1 METDHSEIDLTNI
14 RLDGGTQP
22 RAELREDVI
31 EDYAEAMRA
40 GVVFPPVVVYFDG
53 ETYWLADGF
62 HRVKAAR
69 AASRTTIA
77 AEVRQGTRRDAVLHS
92 VGVNADHGL
101 RRTNADKRRAVTTM
115 LLDEEWGKWSQTKI
129 AEHCRVSREYVSRVR
144 AQLVIDHKIRD
155 GIVEVERGGTVFSM
169 NTANIGQ
176 RAAPVDSEA
185 QAKDAMAT
193 AAERRAARLAAA
205 LADAP
210 APVIEVART
219 YGVDEPEL
227 VEDLKRL
234 HKSDG
239 KPGSSDTFSEI
250 LATGW
255 IQPGDE
261 EEAVHITEGV
271 EKVRAALRQKTGIHV
286 QIGRDIAQANHQLIN
301 QSDNNEWYTPA
312 RYIKSVHEVL
322 GQVDVDPASNEYANR
337 IIQAKTFYTIDNDG
351 FAQEW
356 PGKVFMNPPYGRD
369 DAGNDSNQARWS
381 RRLIEQYKAGI
392 VTEAILLVNAVP
404 GNRWFAPLWEFPICF
419 VDHRIRFYSRD
430 VEAGQPTHSNAFVYM
445 GPNVDR
451 FAAAFSKHGVIAVQ
465 YKPTAEAVELSHVA

>member
-1 METDHSEIDLTNI
+1 MGNQIMMLSGAKFDYGSLDAESRIVVQQKTDELKQLLRNAAQNI
-14 RLDGGTQP
+14 YDIGGKLADVRDKLQHNKAGGFDGWLAAEFGMSRRTAYNFIGVYEAFSN
-22 RAELREDVI
+22 RANFAQLNIAASALYLLAAPSTPDEVRDAMLAKAEAGEPVTYGDTRRAI
-31 EDYAEAMRA
+31 EDARDEK
-40 GVVFPPVVVYFDG
+40 PEKSDPV
-53 ETYWLADGF
+53 
-62 HRVKAAR
+62 
-69 AASRTTIA
+69 
-77 AEVRQGTRRDAVLHS
+77 
-92 VGVNADHGL
+92 
-101 RRTNADKRRAVTTM
+101 
-115 LLDEEWGKWSQTKI
+115 
-129 AEHCRVSREYVSRVR
+129 
-144 AQLVIDHKIRD
+144 
-155 GIVEVERGGTVFSM
+155 
-169 NTANIGQ
+169 
-176 RAAPVDSEA
+176 
-185 QAKDAMAT
+185 KDAMAT
-193 AAERRAARLAAA
+193 AAERRAARLARA
-205 LADAP
+205 LDDAP
-210 APVIEVART
+210 APVIQAVRSF
-219 YGVDEPEL
+219 GIDEPEL

-271 EKVRAALRQKTGIHV
+271 EKVRAALRQKTGIHI

>member
-14 RLDGGTQP
+14 RLNGGTQP

-31 EDYAEAMRA
+31 EDYAEAMRGGA
-40 GVVFPPVVVYFDG
+40 VFPPVVVYFDG

-101 RRTNADKRRAVTTM
+101 RRTNADKRRAVMT
-115 LLDEEWGKWSQTKI
+115 LLNDEEWVKWSDREI
-129 AEHCRVSREYVSRVR
+129 ARR
-144 AQLVIDHKIRD
+144 AKVHHQMVAKIRAELHLD
-155 GIVEVERGGTVFSM
+155 DHPDRTAARGGSTYTI

-271 EKVRAALRQKTGIHV
+271 EKVRAALRQKTGIHI

>member
-31 EDYAEAMRA
+31 AEYAEDMRGGA
-40 GVVFPPVVVYFDG
+40 TFPPVVLFFDG
-53 ETYWLADGF
+53 AAYWLADGF
-62 HRVKAAR
+62 HRVKAAFR
-69 AASRTTIA
+69 AGRDTICA
-77 AEVRQGTRRDAVLHS
+77 DVRQGTRRDAVLHS
-92 VGVNADHGL
+92 VGVNADHGV
-101 RRTNADKRRAVTTM
+101 RRTNADKRRAVLT
-115 LLDEEWGKWSQTKI
+115 LLNDEEWAKWSNSEI
-129 AEHCRVSREYVSRVR
+129 ARRCRVS
-144 AQLVIDHKIRD
+144 AQTVANCRKDSSLSKFDS
-155 GIVEVERGGTVFSM
+155 ERTYTDKHGNISTM

-176 RAAPVDSEA
+176 REKASDPDAS
-185 QAKDAMAT
+185 AKDAL
-193 AAERRAARLAAA
+193 AAASERRTARLAAA

-210 APVIEVART
+210 APVIQAVRSF
-219 YGVDEPEL
+219 GIDEPEL
-227 VEDLKRL
+227 VEDLKRVI
-234 HKSDG
+234 KSDG

-271 EKVRAALRQKTGIHV
+271 EKVRAALRQKTGIHI
-286 QIGRDIAQANHQLIN
+286 QIGRDIAQADHQLIN